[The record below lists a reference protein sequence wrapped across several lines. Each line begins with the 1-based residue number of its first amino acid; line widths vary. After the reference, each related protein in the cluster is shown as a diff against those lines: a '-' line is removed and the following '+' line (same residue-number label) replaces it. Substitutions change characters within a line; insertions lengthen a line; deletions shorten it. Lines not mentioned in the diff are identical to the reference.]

1 MFSQTTE
8 YALRIAVYLAALG
21 GEPATIAQ
29 LAEITK
35 TPQGYLAKVL
45 RSLSR
50 ADIVKSQRGLH
61 GGSVLARPADQI
73 SILDVINAVDPIKRI
88 TTCPL
93 NLPSHGANLCPLHRR
108 LDNALEL
115 VEKALAD
122 STLAEL
128 VVDPAGSK
136 PLQNDPREMVAR
148 AFPVNKPVSLGV
160 KKKSTAARGGRVY

>member
-1 MFSQTTE
+1 
-8 YALRIAVYLAALG
+8 
-21 GEPATIAQ
+21 
-29 LAEITK
+29 
-35 TPQGYLAKVL
+35 
-45 RSLSR
+45 
-50 ADIVKSQRGLH
+50 
-61 GGSVLARPADQI
+61 QI